1 MAVSE
6 PISLYSR
13 PGDFAVLGI
22 DPGTTNCAAYDTR
35 AGWAHAFRRGTSGK
49 LKQCHHGFL
58 VDVVMGL
65 FELGGLADYDAV
77 VIEQQFDQSRG
88 RVVNRFCHILQW
100 EMAKRVHDPDRVLL
114 VNPVHLKMYVT
125 GKARP
130 DPGELYATIER
141 HIASGRYPDGPDATT
156 EHIRDAYVLALMGQ
170 DWLAVQ
176 AGQTCGLRGPVDVVR
191 KIKAAWA

>member
-1 MAVSE
+1 MSE
-6 PISLYSR
+6 TSASPRDYR
-13 PGDFAVLGI
+13 VLGI

-65 FELGGLADYDAV
+65 FEAGGWAEYDAV
-77 VIEQQFDQSRG
+77 VIEEQLRNGPDMQ
-88 RVVNRFCHILQW
+88 RFYHVLQW
-100 EMAKRVHDPDRVLL
+100 EMAKRMHDPARVLL
-114 VNPVHLKMYVT
+114 VNPIHLKMYVT
-125 GKARP
+125 GEPKP
-130 DPGELYATIER
+130 DGSEFYTTIQDN
-141 HIASGRYPDGPDATT
+141 IKSGRYPNGPVERT

-176 AGQTCGLRGPVDVVR
+176 AGHTRGLRGPVDVVR

>member
-1 MAVSE
+1 MSE

-22 DPGTTNCAAYDTR
+22 DPGTTNCAMYDTR
-35 AGWAHAFRRGTSGK
+35 GGGWSRAFRRVRAGK
-49 LKQCHHGFL
+49 LKQSHYEFL
-58 VDVVMGL
+58 EAVIAM
-65 FELGGLADYDAV
+65 ADWAGWADAV
-77 VIEQQFDQSRG
+77 IIEEQLRNGPDMQ
-88 RVVNRFCHILQW
+88 RFYHILQW

-114 VNPVHLKMYVT
+114 VNPIYLKMYVT
-125 GKARP
+125 GKSKP
-130 DPGELYATIER
+130 DGSEFYTAIER
-141 HIASGRYPDGPDATT
+141 RIESGRYPHGPDATT

-176 AGQTCGLRGPVDVVR
+176 AGHTRGLRGPVDVVR